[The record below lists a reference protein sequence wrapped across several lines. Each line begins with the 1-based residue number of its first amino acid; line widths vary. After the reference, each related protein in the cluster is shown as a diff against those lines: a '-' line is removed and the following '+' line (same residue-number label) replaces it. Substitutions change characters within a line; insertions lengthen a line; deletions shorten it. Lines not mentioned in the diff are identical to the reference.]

1 MSTELMITIIAT
13 GTGVIAAIA
22 AGYWAIGNLVLAQ
35 FDKRLDE
42 RFAAQERMREE
53 GRKQWDARFGVFET
67 EQRRIEREVLELK
80 ADLPMNYVRRED
92 HIRFETVINAK
103 LDALYSELRL
113 VGERQKRD

>member
-1 MSTELMITIIAT
+1 MDPNLILLII
-13 GTGVIAAIA
+13 GTGCAIIFA
-22 AGYWAIGNLVLAQ
+22 ITGGYWAIGRMVLAQ

-42 RFAAQERMREE
+42 RFAAQEKAREE
-53 GRKQWDARFGVFET
+53 GRHLWDLRFGGFEA